1 MTRESRSH
9 SPAPAPAPAPA
20 EAGGFS
26 AQHGH
31 RPAGEPADLAEAR
44 RHARAQGTRWT
55 PQRELLLAVLA
66 DSDGH
71 IGGAELVKRCRAFD
85 ATTTPS
91 TVYRNLDLLE
101 ELGVVSH
108 HRHPSGR
115 EEYHYRQERE
125 HGHLYCRGCGQSQE
139 ICTADLAPVVD
150 ALRRHCGFEVD
161 IAHAALVGLCAA
173 CRAAGPT
180 SL

>member
-1 MTRESRSH
+1 MTRESRTH
-9 SPAPAPAPAPA
+9 TPA
-20 EAGGFS
+20 ETGS
-26 AQHGH
+26 PLAQPGR

-44 RHARAQGTRWT
+44 RHARSRGMRWT

-108 HRHPSGR
+108 HLHPNGR
-115 EEYHYRQERE
+115 EEYHFQQERE

-150 ALRRHCGFEVD
+150 VLRRQRGFEVD
-161 IAHAALVGLCAA
+161 VAHVALLGLCAP
-173 CRAAGPT
+173 CRAAGRT